1 MDHRG
6 RGICQGRAWWGR
18 KRFSENTW
26 NIIPRQWLSSASY
39 TYYKGHFPSWELL
52 PAFHPPFPPAFSS
65 SKCLSLYPL
74 PPLPSAHLDLNA
86 LSHYKPNITS
96 HLLIVTSIYFTE
108 SFFSPLYQLP
118 LNSTAISYIL
128 ANPCPRCPTRYYTAP
143 SVILSIPD
151 CSTFPSCQN
160 VLLSSTSSPKSL

>member
-18 KRFSENTW
+18 KMFSENTW

-39 TYYKGHFPSWELL
+39 TYYTGHFPSWELQ

-65 SKCLSLYPL
+65 SKCLNLYPL
-74 PPLPSAHLDLNA
+74 PPPASAHLDLNA

-108 SFFSPLYQLP
+108 SVFFSIVPPPSQFHSHP
-118 LNSTAISYIL
+118 AIFWLIL
-128 ANPCPRCPTRYYTAP
+128 ARDA
-143 SVILSIPD
+143 LPD
-151 CSTFPSCQN
+151 ITQHQ
-160 VLLSSTSSPKSL
+160 V